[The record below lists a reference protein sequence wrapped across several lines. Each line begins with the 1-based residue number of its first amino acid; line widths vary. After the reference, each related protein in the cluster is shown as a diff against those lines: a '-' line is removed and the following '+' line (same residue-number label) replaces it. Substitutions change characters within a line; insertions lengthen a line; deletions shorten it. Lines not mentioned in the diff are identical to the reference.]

1 MAQGM
6 DEKALKRQKYG
17 IPTYSLAEELLN
29 SISHGIGAG
38 LGIAALVLCIV
49 KSAHAGDGYKLA
61 SSIVF
66 GLTTTLLYLMSCL
79 YHALKVNRAK
89 KVFRV
94 FDHCTIFLLIAGT
107 YTPYTLVTLRGPA
120 GWVMFGIVWAVA
132 ITGVVLNAVNLK
144 KFAKNQRRLLCG
156 AGLGDS
162 AGYQNAGGEPRLPWL
177 GAARGGRRGVHRR
190 RGAVRHRLE
199 EEVFS
204 LHFPFLLSDWHGA
217 ALLLHLLLRPVK
229 ERTMHQEILFPREKA
244 ELYPLLAQQIAAL
257 AEDSQPLSTLAN
269 ASALLYEALPDINWA
284 GFYLASGDMLHLGPF
299 QGRTACTQIP
309 FGRGVCGTAAATRQV
324 QVVPDVQRFPGHI
337 ACDSASRSE
346 IVLPIWVDGQVFGVL
361 DIDSP
366 SLNRFTEQDADGL
379 TAFVAA
385 LTRSVDFAHGLLK

>member
-144 KFAKNQRRLLCG
+144 KFAKISVVCYV
-156 AGLGDS
+156 ALG
-162 AGYQNAGGEPRLPWL
+162 W
-177 GAARGGRRGVHRR
+177 V
-190 RGAVRHRLE
+190 
-199 EEVFS
+199 
-204 LHFPFLLSDWHGA
+204 
-217 ALLLHLLLRPVK
+217 
-229 ERTMHQEILFPREKA
+229 I
-244 ELYPLLAQQIAAL
+244 LLATF
-257 AEDSQPLSTLAN
+257 ST
-269 ASALLYEALPDINWA
+269 
-284 GFYLASGDMLHLGPF
+284 
-299 QGRTACTQIP
+299 C
-309 FGRGVCGTAAATRQV
+309 
-324 QVVPDVQRFPGHI
+324 
-337 ACDSASRSE
+337 
-346 IVLPIWVDGQVFGVL
+346 
-361 DIDSP
+361 
-366 SLNRFTEQDADGL
+366 
-379 TAFVAA
+379 
-385 LTRSVDFAHGLLK
+385 